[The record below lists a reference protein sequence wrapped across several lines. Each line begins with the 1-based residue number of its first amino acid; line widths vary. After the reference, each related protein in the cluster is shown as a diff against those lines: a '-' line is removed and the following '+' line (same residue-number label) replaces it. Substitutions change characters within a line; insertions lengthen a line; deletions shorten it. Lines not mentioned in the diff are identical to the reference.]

1 MVPARPFFMG
11 SDGWVRSNACTW
23 LFSSRHSTTAFSGG
37 FRYSPTTSTSFSSN
51 RGSFDSLNVSTRCGC
66 SPRARQTRCTVSR
79 LTPTRAAIVRVDQC
93 VAPGGASCNVTRT
106 ISFTVSAGIEG
117 LRPRASPSSANRA
130 PPPAH
135 RHRRH
140 RHRRSDR
147 HIRQPVRRHQQR
159 LRPPHLAIRR
169 RRRPRQHLQRL
180 PLTRRDRQ
188 SIGSSTR
195 PTSLPQIPLFIWLT
209 HHEQREGRVD
219 RFGQRRDTVRA
230 VTLYGRDNSIDGI
243 VL

>member
-51 RGSFDSLNVSTRCGC
+51 RGSVDNLNVSTRCGC

-79 LTPTRAAIVRVDQC
+79 LTPTPRRH
-93 VAPGGASCNVTRT
+93 
-106 ISFTVSAGIEG
+106 
-117 LRPRASPSSANRA
+117 RPRGPVRRPRRGLVQRHPHDLVHRLRRNRGLTPPALTHLGEPGQPLLGEPS

-140 RHRRSDR
+140 
-147 HIRQPVRRHQQR
+147 
-159 LRPPHLAIRR
+159 
-169 RRRPRQHLQRL
+169 
-180 PLTRRDRQ
+180 
-188 SIGSSTR
+188 
-195 PTSLPQIPLFIWLT
+195 
-209 HHEQREGRVD
+209 
-219 RFGQRRDTVRA
+219 
-230 VTLYGRDNSIDGI
+230 
-243 VL
+243 